1 MKYISIHQW
10 IKGEFCYDK
19 IEVSVENRCED
30 KNDRWNKYDT
40 KYLQQKNHKLLV
52 SNTDLRYIIVINIT
66 QFTPGY
72 KKMCGSGVCIQ
83 STQL

>member
-1 MKYISIHQW
+1 MGKYLIQISIRELHNDLITSKNEGKLSEFW
-10 IKGEFCYDK
+10 KG
-19 IEVSVENRCED
+19 N
-30 KNDRWNKYDT
+30 
-40 KYLQQKNHKLLV
+40 KLLV